1 MSNLTCQNCNS
12 TFSNLGNLNKH
23 KATNKKCNSIIPNI
37 PESIPNNGIYGIGG
51 MMNLL
56 LEIKSI
62 VSNKEENNMIRLLK
76 EEIRMMKEKEK
87 DEIKG
92 LKKEI
97 QLLKEAHAIEIK
109 TLKAKFQ
116 EPKKEVK
123 EERKEERKEEKK
135 EEKEDLS
142 MFEIRADGFTHIGN
156 LSVSRMKAIKDNF
169 LKTGKAVLPE
179 KDFKNTPENMDRVKL
194 YLGIPIKKK
203 QEEKKEE
210 PKPEPQPKE
219 EDEEDEDETD
229 EDKAFCEY
237 CDKDE
242 YGVYHIGGIQSDSL
256 TRLKDFYI
264 NRIPKDLL
272 FGERKTK
279 CADKMD
285 YLKREFASKFS
296 NDFSGSKDDYNKLK
310 FYLEN

>member
-1 MSNLTCQNCNS
+1 MSTIFSCTKCDKTFTTKQNRDYHINHNS
-12 TFSNLGNLNKH
+12 CKNQPEN
-23 KATNKKCNSIIPNI
+23 ANI
-37 PESIPNNGIYGIGG
+37 SSLEG
-51 MMNLL
+51 
-56 LEIKSI
+56 EIKELKRMMILMLKNVEELKTEIKELKSLPQHKE
-62 VSNKEENNMIRLLK
+62 VKEEKK
-76 EEIRMMKEKEK
+76 EE
-87 DEIKG
+87 
-92 LKKEI
+92 KKEI
-97 QLLKEAHAIEIK
+97 KEVKE
-109 TLKAKFQ
+109 
-116 EPKKEVK
+116 EKKEVK
-123 EERKEERKEEKK
+123 EIKEEKKEVKK

-142 MFEIRADGFTHIGN
+142 MFETRADGFTHIGN

-210 PKPEPQPKE
+210 PEPQPKE
-219 EDEEDEDETD
+219 EDEEEEDETD
-229 EDKAFCEY
+229 EDKAFGEY

-256 TRLKDFYI
+256 TRLKEFYAK
-264 NRIPKDLL
+264 IPKDLL

-279 CADKMD
+279 CNDKMD